1 MKTEIKSFDEL
12 TTKELYDLLQL
23 REEVFIVEQN
33 CPYNDIDGNDEKA
46 YHLLLYKNAVLIGYT
61 RLFSPGIKYND
72 CSIGRVVIK
81 KEERLKFYGKKLM
94 EDSIHFLNKKFSGI
108 SITLSAQLYLKKFY
122 EQFGFKAV
130 SDVYDEDGIPHIK
143 MTRDA

>member
-81 KEERLKFYGKKLM
+81 KEERLKFYGKK
-94 EDSIHFLNKKFSGI
+94 
-108 SITLSAQLYLKKFY
+108 
-122 EQFGFKAV
+122 
-130 SDVYDEDGIPHIK
+130 
-143 MTRDA
+143 